1 MFVRL
6 GKFLGNVLYWIGWG
20 LAVLVILLAIIL
32 AVSSGNPLLPLL
44 LGGLG
49 VIVWLVTIGLKRILA
64 DSSLRGSGR

>member
-32 AVSSGNPLLPLL
+32 AVSSGNPLAPLL

-49 VIVWLVTIGLKRILA
+49 VIVWLVS
-64 DSSLRGSGR
+64 SSLRGLGRLDRR

>member
-32 AVSSGNPLLPLL
+32 AVSTGSPFLPLL
-44 LGGLG
+44 LSVLG
-49 VIVWLVTIGLKRILA
+49 IVVWLVAIGLKHLLA
-64 DSSLRGSGR
+64 DSS